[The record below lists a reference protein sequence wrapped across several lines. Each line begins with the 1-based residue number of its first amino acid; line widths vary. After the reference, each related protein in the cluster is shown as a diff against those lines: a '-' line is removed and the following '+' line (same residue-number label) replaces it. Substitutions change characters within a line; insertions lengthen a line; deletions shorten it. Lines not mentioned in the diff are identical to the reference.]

1 MRRGA
6 RAALIGLIGIT
17 AGLSA
22 STGGAAAAQA
32 PAAPD
37 SAQVLLQATRPA
49 LEQLAQQLDR
59 AAQAK
64 DSSGDARDWA
74 RTQAAVVRQRLAE
87 GDFQIGDRVALRV
100 EDDAIVAPLADR
112 VQQAQQAQAAG
123 RTIEQQLSDTFAVG
137 QGRDLT
143 LPAIGTVSLRGV
155 LRSELEGH
163 LTRYIGQYVRDP
175 VVHARPLLRLSILG
189 AVARPGYYYVP
200 TDAVLPDAMMAAGGP
215 KPEAKMSKARI
226 ERGGTRV
233 WEGERLQRALAEG
246 RTVDALNLRA
256 GDQVVVPAAS
266 NLFDGVRF
274 VSILLGIPVT
284 VYALTRIH

>member
-1 MRRGA
+1 MSA
-6 RAALIGLIGIT
+6 RAALVGLV
-17 AGLSA
+17 AGLA
-22 STGGAAAAQA
+22 AGGAAAQMPA
-32 PAAPD
+32 PPD
-37 SAQVLLQATRPA
+37 SAHVVLQATRPA
-49 LEQLAQQLDR
+49 LEQLAQQLDQ

-64 DSSGDARDWA
+64 DSSSDARDWA
-74 RTQAAVVRQRLAE
+74 RAQVAVVRLRLAE

-112 VQQAQQAQAAG
+112 VQAQAQPAG
-123 RTIEQQLSDTFAVG
+123 KTIEQQLSDTFAVG
-137 QGRDLT
+137 QGRDLI

-163 LTRYIGQYVRDP
+163 LTRYISQYVRDP
-175 VVHARPLLRLSILG
+175 VVHARPLLRLSIQG

-215 KPEAKMSKARI
+215 RPEAKMEKARI
-226 ERGGTRV
+226 ERGGSRV
-233 WEGERLQRALAEG
+233 WEGDRLRLALAEG
-246 RTVDALNLRA
+246 RTVDALNLRT
-256 GDQVVVPAAS
+256 GDQVVVPTQS

-284 VYALTRIH
+284 VYALTRIR

>member
-1 MRRGA
+1 MSA
-6 RAALIGLIGIT
+6 RTALVGLV
-17 AGLSA
+17 AGLA
-22 STGGAAAAQA
+22 AGRAAAQMPA
-32 PAAPD
+32 PPD
-37 SAQVLLQATRPA
+37 STHVVLQATRPA
-49 LEQLAQQLDR
+49 LEQLAQQLDQ

-64 DSSGDARDWA
+64 DSSSDARDWA
-74 RTQAAVVRQRLAE
+74 RAQVAVVRLRLAE

-112 VQQAQQAQAAG
+112 VQAQAQPAG
-123 RTIEQQLSDTFAVG
+123 KTIEQQLSDTFAVG
-137 QGRDLT
+137 QGRDLI

-163 LTRYIGQYVRDP
+163 LTRYISQYVRDP
-175 VVHARPLLRLSILG
+175 VVHARPLLRLSIQG

-215 KPEAKMSKARI
+215 RPEAKMEKARI
-226 ERGGTRV
+226 ERGGSRV
-233 WEGERLQRALAEG
+233 WEGDRLRLALAEG
-246 RTVDALNLRA
+246 RTVDGLNLRT
-256 GDQVVVPAAS
+256 GDQVVVPTQS

-284 VYALTRIH
+284 VYALTRIR

>member
-1 MRRGA
+1 MSA
-6 RAALIGLIGIT
+6 RTALVGLV
-17 AGLSA
+17 AGLA
-22 STGGAAAAQA
+22 AGGAAAQMPA
-32 PAAPD
+32 PPD
-37 SAQVLLQATRPA
+37 STHVVLQATRPA
-49 LEQLAQQLDR
+49 LEQLAQQLDQ

-64 DSSGDARDWA
+64 DSSSDARDWA
-74 RTQAAVVRQRLAE
+74 RAQVAVVRLRLAE

-112 VQQAQQAQAAG
+112 VQAQAQPAG

-137 QGRDLT
+137 QGRDLI

-163 LTRYIGQYVRDP
+163 LTRYISQYVRDP
-175 VVHARPLLRLSILG
+175 VVHARPLLRLSIQG

-215 KPEAKMSKARI
+215 RPEAKMEKARI
-226 ERGGTRV
+226 ERGGSRV
-233 WEGERLQRALAEG
+233 WEGDRLRLALAEG
-246 RTVDALNLRA
+246 RTVDGLNLRT
-256 GDQVVVPAAS
+256 GDQVVVPTQS

>member
-1 MRRGA
+1 VSA
-6 RAALIGLIGIT
+6 RAALVGLV
-17 AGLSA
+17 AGLA
-22 STGGAAAAQA
+22 AGGAAAQMPA
-32 PAAPD
+32 PPD
-37 SAQVLLQATRPA
+37 SAHVVLQATRPA
-49 LEQLAQQLDR
+49 LEQLAQQLDQ

-64 DSSGDARDWA
+64 DSSSEAREWA
-74 RTQAAVVRQRLAE
+74 RAQVAVVRLRLAE

-112 VQQAQQAQAAG
+112 VQAQAQPAG

-137 QGRDLT
+137 QGRDLI

-163 LTRYIGQYVRDP
+163 LTRYISQYVRDP

-215 KPEAKMSKARI
+215 RPEAKMEKARI
-226 ERGGTRV
+226 ERGGSRV
-233 WEGERLQRALAEG
+233 WEGDRLRLALAEG
-246 RTVDALNLRA
+246 RTVDALNLRT
-256 GDQVVVPAAS
+256 GDQVVVPTQS

>member
-1 MRRGA
+1 MSA
-6 RAALIGLIGIT
+6 RAALVGLV
-17 AGLSA
+17 AGLA
-22 STGGAAAAQA
+22 AGGAAAQMPA
-32 PAAPD
+32 PPD
-37 SAQVLLQATRPA
+37 SAHVVLQATRPA
-49 LEQLAQQLDR
+49 LEQLAQQLDQ

-64 DSSGDARDWA
+64 DSSSDAREWA
-74 RTQAAVVRQRLAE
+74 RAQVAVVRLRLTE

-112 VQQAQQAQAAG
+112 VQAQAQPAG

-137 QGRDLT
+137 QGRDLI

-163 LTRYIGQYVRDP
+163 LTRYISQYVRDP
-175 VVHARPLLRLSILG
+175 VVHARPLLRLSIQG

-215 KPEAKMSKARI
+215 RPEAKMNKARI
-226 ERGGTRV
+226 ERGGSRV
-233 WEGERLQRALAEG
+233 WEGDRLRLALAEG
-246 RTVDALNLRA
+246 RTVDALNLRT
-256 GDQVVVPAAS
+256 GDQVVVPTQS

>member
-1 MRRGA
+1 MSA
-6 RAALIGLIGIT
+6 RAALVGLV
-17 AGLSA
+17 AGLA
-22 STGGAAAAQA
+22 AGRGAAAQMPA
-32 PAAPD
+32 PPD
-37 SAQVLLQATRPA
+37 SAHVVLQATRPA
-49 LEQLAQQLDR
+49 LEQWAQQLDQ

-64 DSSGDARDWA
+64 DSSSEAREWA
-74 RTQAAVVRQRLAE
+74 RAQVAVVRLRLAE

-112 VQQAQQAQAAG
+112 VQAQALPAG

-137 QGRDLT
+137 QGRDLI

-163 LTRYIGQYVRDP
+163 LTRYVTQYVRDP
-175 VVHARPLLRLSILG
+175 VVHARPLMRLSILG

-215 KPEAKMSKARI
+215 RPEARMDKARI

-233 WEGERLQRALAEG
+233 WEGDRLRLALAEG
-246 RTVDALNLRA
+246 RTVDGLNLRT
-256 GDQVVVPAAS
+256 GDQVIVPTQS

>member
-1 MRRGA
+1 MSA
-6 RAALIGLIGIT
+6 RAALVGLV
-17 AGLSA
+17 AGLA
-22 STGGAAAAQA
+22 AGGAAAQMPA
-32 PAAPD
+32 PPD
-37 SAQVLLQATRPA
+37 SAHVVLQATRPA
-49 LEQLAQQLDR
+49 LEQLAQQLDQ

-64 DSSGDARDWA
+64 DSSSDARDWA
-74 RTQAAVVRQRLAE
+74 RAQVAVVRLRLAE

-112 VQQAQQAQAAG
+112 VQAQAQPAG
-123 RTIEQQLSDTFAVG
+123 KTIEQQLSDTFAVG
-137 QGRDLT
+137 QGRDLI

-163 LTRYIGQYVRDP
+163 LTRYISQYVRDP
-175 VVHARPLLRLSILG
+175 VVHARPLLRLSIQG

-215 KPEAKMSKARI
+215 RPEAKMEKARI
-226 ERGGTRV
+226 ERGGSRV
-233 WEGERLQRALAEG
+233 WEGDRLRLALAEG
-246 RTVDALNLRA
+246 RTVDGLNLRT
-256 GDQVVVPAAS
+256 GDQVVVPTQS

>member
-1 MRRGA
+1 MSA
-6 RAALIGLIGIT
+6 RAALVGLV
-17 AGLSA
+17 AGLVA
-22 STGGAAAAQA
+22 GRGAAAQMPA
-32 PAAPD
+32 PPD
-37 SAQVLLQATRPA
+37 SAHVVLQATRPA
-49 LEQLAQQLDR
+49 LEQLAQQLDQ

-64 DSSGDARDWA
+64 DSSSDAREWA
-74 RTQAAVVRQRLAE
+74 RAQVAVVRLRLAE

-112 VQQAQQAQAAG
+112 VAQAAQPAG
-123 RTIEQQLSDTFAVG
+123 KTIEQQLSDTFAVG
-137 QGRDLT
+137 QGRDLI

-163 LTRYIGQYVRDP
+163 LTRYISQYVRDP
-175 VVHARPLLRLSILG
+175 VVHARPLLRLSIQG

-215 KPEAKMSKARI
+215 RPEAKMEKARI
-226 ERGGTRV
+226 ERGGSRV
-233 WEGERLQRALAEG
+233 WEGDRLRLALAEG
-246 RTVDALNLRA
+246 RTVDALNLRT
-256 GDQVVVPAAS
+256 GDQVVVPTQS

>member
-1 MRRGA
+1 MSA
-6 RAALIGLIGIT
+6 RAALVGLV
-17 AGLSA
+17 AGLA
-22 STGGAAAAQA
+22 AGGAAAQMPA
-32 PAAPD
+32 PPD
-37 SAQVLLQATRPA
+37 SAHVVLQATRPA
-49 LEQLAQQLDR
+49 LEQLAQQLDQ

-64 DSSGDARDWA
+64 DSSSDARDWA
-74 RTQAAVVRQRLAE
+74 RAQVAVVRLRLAE

-112 VQQAQQAQAAG
+112 VQAQAQPAG

-137 QGRDLT
+137 QGRDLI

-163 LTRYIGQYVRDP
+163 LTRYISQYVRDP
-175 VVHARPLLRLSILG
+175 VVHARPLLRLSIQG

-215 KPEAKMSKARI
+215 RPEAKMEKARI
-226 ERGGTRV
+226 ERGGSRV
-233 WEGERLQRALAEG
+233 WEGDRLRLALAEG
-246 RTVDALNLRA
+246 RTVDALNLRT
-256 GDQVVVPAAS
+256 GDQVVVPTQS

>member
-1 MRRGA
+1 MSA
-6 RAALIGLIGIT
+6 RAALVGLV
-17 AGLSA
+17 AGLA
-22 STGGAAAAQA
+22 AGGAAAQMPA
-32 PAAPD
+32 PPD
-37 SAQVLLQATRPA
+37 SAHVVLQATRPA
-49 LEQLAQQLDR
+49 LEQLAQQLDQ

-64 DSSGDARDWA
+64 DSSSEAREWA
-74 RTQAAVVRQRLAE
+74 RAQVAVVRLRLAE

-112 VQQAQQAQAAG
+112 VQAQAQPAG
-123 RTIEQQLSDTFAVG
+123 KTIEQQLSDTFAVG
-137 QGRDLT
+137 QGRDLI

-163 LTRYIGQYVRDP
+163 LTRYISQYVRDP
-175 VVHARPLLRLSILG
+175 VVHARPLLRLSIQG

-215 KPEAKMSKARI
+215 RPEAKMDKARI
-226 ERGGTRV
+226 ERGGSRV
-233 WEGERLQRALAEG
+233 WEGDRLRLALAEG
-246 RTVDALNLRA
+246 RTVDALNLRT
-256 GDQVVVPAAS
+256 GDQVVVPTQS